1 MKKKNKEKKKQKKP
15 TTATGGI
22 KEEPK
27 VQGLFLLGFI

>member
-1 MKKKNKEKKKQKKP
+1 MKKKNKEKKKQKP